1 MRSVKV
7 ITICHATH
15 ATVSLAHPQAKLG
28 NGRNAVTQIRQISNV
43 PADIP
48 DAKVVAMW
56 KDTIDIT
63 WLGGLP
69 PRLEFD
75 YIELGTGKVINN

>member
-28 NGRNAVTQIRQISNV
+28 NGRNAVTQIRQINNV
-43 PADIP
+43 PADVP
-48 DAKVVAMW
+48 DSQVVALW
-56 KDTIDIT
+56 RNTADIT
-63 WLGGLP
+63 WMGGREG
-69 PRLEFD
+69 RLEFD
-75 YIELGTGKVINN
+75 YSELGIGKIIRN